1 MGDGTKIQWTEA
13 SWNPVRGCS
22 RVSAGCQHC
31 YAETQAAR
39 FSGPGQPYEG
49 LIQITSGGPRW
60 NGAVKFVEE
69 HLADPLRWKRPRRIF
84 VNSMS
89 DLFHEALTFEQ
100 IAAIFGVMAAARQH
114 TFQVLTKRPARAR
127 EWFAWVASRPF
138 EGPPAIP
145 DGPWDPMAVALGY
158 ARKADVELPRAPRTA
173 AWPLPNV
180 WLGVSVEDQKSAH
193 ERIPLLL
200 GTPAAVRWVSYE
212 PALGP
217 VDFARLAPPGFP
229 HDTFDALRG
238 VYRGGL
244 EAPRLDWIVVGGES
258 GPGARP
264 FDVAWARST
273 VAACKAAGVP
283 CFVKQ
288 VGAYVVDRNDAGFE
302 ADTHVWVEGPDTG
315 LPVDAGAWP
324 TPVDVE
330 HDLDGTVDGYQG
342 APVRVRLKDRKGGD
356 PSEWPTS
363 LRVREF
369 PSTPSR
375 RTS

>member
-89 DLFHEALTFEQ
+89 DLFHEALTDEQ
-100 IAAIFGVMAAARQH
+100 IAAIFGVMAAAPQH
-114 TFQVLTKRPARAR
+114 TFQVLTKRPQRMR
-127 EWFAWVASRPF
+127 EWFGWLEATARQIANVFPEDPLAWRRAHLLSAAGLRTGALSRMP
-138 EGPPAIP
+138 IS
-145 DGPWDPMAVALGY
+145 
-158 ARKADVELPRAPRTA
+158 A
-173 AWPLPNV
+173 AGISAQPWPLPNV
-180 WLGVSVEDQKSAH
+180 WLGVSVEDQASAH

-264 FDVAWARST
+264 FDVAWARET
-273 VAACKAAGVP
+273 VRACKAAGVHV
-283 CFVKQ
+283 FVKQ
-288 VGAYVVDRNDAGFE
+288 LGARAFSTGFDLPKDACNF
-302 ADTHVWVEGPDTG
+302 
-315 LPVDAGAWP
+315 L
-324 TPVDVE
+324 
-330 HDLDGTVDGYQG
+330 
-342 APVRVRLKDRKGGD
+342 RLASAKGGD
-356 PSEWPTS
+356 PEEWAPD
-363 LRVREF
+363 LRVREW
-369 PSTPSR
+369 PTTNLR